1 MKIDYSGKVVIIS
14 GGGSGIGLAMVAA
27 FHEAGANVFVLDSQ
41 PEIAIEATKDMNR
54 VKVHSC
60 DVSNQSRVL
69 NVIAEI
75 ASAHSINVL
84 VNNAGI
90 AHIGTAVNTAESD
103 FDRLMNVN
111 VKGVYN
117 CLHAVIPHM
126 QKAGGGAILNTA
138 SIAGSLGLAE
148 RFAYSTTKGAV
159 IAMTYSTAKDFLK
172 DNIRCNC
179 VSPARI
185 HTPFID
191 GYLAKN
197 YPGREEEMFEKL
209 SKTQPIGRMGKPDEV
224 AALALFLCSD
234 QAAFITGTDY
244 SIDGGFV
251 KLGGG

>member
-1 MKIDYSGKVVIIS
+1 MKIDFSGKSVIIS
-14 GGGSGIGLAMVAA
+14 GGGSGIGLAMSTA
-27 FHEAGANVFVLDSQ
+27 FHDAGAEVFILDAQ
-41 PEIAIEATKDMNR
+41 PQNAIESTKNLKK
-54 VKVHSC
+54 VKVYSC

-75 ASAHSINVL
+75 ASTHSINVL

-103 FDRLMNVN
+103 FDKLMNVN